1 MGVLDNTVSTAKEVI
16 GTVGKKTSEVVE
28 AQRIKWGISDRKSKI
43 GKLYTSLGEMYYQSV
58 AGKGDLSEA
67 ADVIRRIGE
76 KQNEIEGLEAQLAAL
91 KNMRRCPSCGAV
103 NKENAGFCDQC
114 GEKLTFTFEVNREE
128 EKTQESEEL

>member
-43 GKLYTSLGEMYYQSV
+43 SRLYTSLGEMYYQSV

-67 ADVIRRIGE
+67 VDIIRRIRE
-76 KQNEIEGLEAQLAAL
+76 KQSEIEELEAQLAAL

-103 NKENAGFCDQC
+103 NNENASFCDQC
-114 GEKLTFTFEVNREE
+114 GEKLTFTFDLNQ
-128 EKTQESEEL
+128 EKGQKQESEEL